1 MCKVKVSIILQN
13 LKYDNKYKFLMFIIF
28 TILFLNYI
36 FISFYKN
43 YFIIIIKIKS
53 ILKNKKY

>member
-1 MCKVKVSIILQN
+1 MGTMCKVKVSIILQN

-43 YFIIIIKIKS
+43 YFIIIIKIK
-53 ILKNKKY
+53 II